1 MKNILISF
9 IISLTS
15 ILIIDGVWLT
25 VVAQKFYKTHIG
37 HLMTKNPNLAPAIIF
52 YIIYALVITILIVVP
67 AINNNYSLLKTFAL
81 GTLLGLA
88 AYSAYDLTN
97 HAILKNWPL
106 TVTLVDILWGTALT
120 GAISLIATSLVKKIL

>member
-25 VVAQKFYKTHIG
+25 VVAQKFYKTYIG